1 LAIKVAINGF
11 GRIGRNAYRAAM
23 GNDDV
28 EIVAANDLTDA
39 GTLAH
44 LLKYDSVLGNLDA
57 EVVAE
62 EGAIVVDGEET
73 KILSVRDPAE
83 LPWSDYGI
91 DVVIESTGL
100 FTDRENASKHLTA
113 GAEKVLISAPAKDP
127 DITLVLGV
135 NEDKYDRD
143 EHQIVSNASC
153 TTNCLAP
160 VSKILDD
167 NWGIVRGFMTTIH
180 SYTNDQVI
188 LDYPHK
194 KLRRGRAAAVNII
207 PTTTGAAK
215 AIGVVLPKLDGKL
228 DGIAMRVPTPNVSV
242 VDLVA
247 DLDDDATA
255 DEVNDA
261 FKEAAAGD
269 MEGILDYVEAPL
281 VSHDFLGDPHSS
293 IVDGLMTAVL
303 ENSMV
308 KVISWYDNE
317 WGYSNRLIDLVPFLL
332 K

>member
-1 LAIKVAINGF
+1 MAIKVAINGF

-23 GNDDV
+23 GNDEV